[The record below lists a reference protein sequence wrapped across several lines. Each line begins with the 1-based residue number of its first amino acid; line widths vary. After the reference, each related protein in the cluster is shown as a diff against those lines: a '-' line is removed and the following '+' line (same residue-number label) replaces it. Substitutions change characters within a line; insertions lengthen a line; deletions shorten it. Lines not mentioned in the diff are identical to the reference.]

1 MKRKNKN
8 KSLILR
14 VLVLGV
20 CVYMIVTL
28 LNLWGTLNQSREKLN
43 SLQAEYETEQNDIE
57 ELREILKDDSNTQI
71 IEKAARERLGYI
83 YSDEQVFLDISG
95 NWFIFEEEI
104 WLLWS

>member
-8 KSLILR
+8 KSIILR

-28 LNLWGTLNQSREKLN
+28 LNLWSTLNQSRQKLK
-43 SLQAEYETEQNDIE
+43 SLQADYQTEQNDIE

-95 NWFIFEEEI
+95 N
-104 WLLWS
+104 

>member
-8 KSLILR
+8 KSIILR

-20 CVYMIVTL
+20 CVYMILTL
-28 LNLWGTLNQSREKLN
+28 LNLWSTLNQSRQKLK
-43 SLQAEYETEQNDIE
+43 SLQADYQTEQNDIE

-95 NWFIFEEEI
+95 N
-104 WLLWS
+104 